1 MPSKRLP
8 NLSALRVFAAAARHG
23 SFVAAAD
30 ELHVTHGAV
39 SKQIQSLEAD
49 LAAALFERRNRGVH
63 LTERGAWLASR
74 LAPFFAGLDRTIR
87 DFYDQNAAPVL
98 TLSCEPTL
106 CLKLLIPN
114 LADLKRACGAE
125 VRVLAAGGAVD
136 FARDRV
142 DLAIRRNDFPLPV
155 GAVSTRVGQE
165 WMGPVRSPHGVADMR
180 LHSATRPDAWAKWDG
195 DAHPPARSADPARD
209 GLPFEHFYMALQAA
223 EAGQGV
229 ALASVHMVARDLEA
243 GRLVAPHGFRR
254 DGTDYVA
261 LRPRDNADK
270 RLAIATA
277 WIAAKMAAN
286 AAKWAK
292 RTAKRA

>member
-1 MPSKRLP
+1 MPPKRLP

-23 SFVAAAD
+23 SFVAAAG

-39 SKQIQSLEAD
+39 SKQVQSLEAE
-49 LAAALFERRNRGVH
+49 LGAALFERRNRGVH

-87 DFYDQNAAPVL
+87 EFDAQTAAPVL

-106 CLKLLIPN
+106 CLKLLIPA

-125 VRVLAAGGAVD
+125 VRVLAAGGPVD
-136 FARDRV
+136 FVRDRV

-155 GAVSTRVGQE
+155 GAVATRVGRE
-165 WMGPVRSPHGVADMR
+165 WMGPVRNPHGVSDVR
-180 LHSATRPDAWAKWDG
+180 LHSATRPDAWATWDG
-195 DAHPPARSADPARD
+195 DKPSADRRCD
-209 GLPFEHFYMALQAA
+209 GVPFEHFYIALQAA

-261 LRPRDNADK
+261 LRASDNADK
-270 RLAIATA
+270 RLVIATA
-277 WIAAKMAAN
+277 WIAEKMAAN
-286 AAKWAK
+286 VAKWAT
-292 RTAKRA
+292 RRAKRV